1 MDGKKTDRSHGR
13 ALRAERILYDH
24 IVATSSWRRILIVE
38 DDPQLRELYR
48 NALRT
53 AGYVVAAVEDGADA
67 LRQIEHSMPA
77 LVILDLALPRVDGR
91 DVHRELKAR
100 PDTRDIPVIVVSGTD
115 MTDVDAKDFAYVCRK
130 PCDPDRLVQAVD
142 QCMRRASGGAVQLS

>member
-1 MDGKKTDRSHGR
+1 
-13 ALRAERILYDH
+13 
-24 IVATSSWRRILIVE
+24 VATSSSWRRILVVE

-53 AGYVVAAVEDGADA
+53 AGYAVVAVEDGADA

-77 LVILDLALPRVDGR
+77 LVVLDLALPRVDGR

-100 PDTRDIPVIVVSGTD
+100 PETRNIPVIVVSGTD
-115 MTDVDAKDFAYVCRK
+115 MAGVDAKQFAYVLRK
-130 PCDPDRLVQAVD
+130 PCDPERLVDAVD
-142 QCMRRASGGAVQLS
+142 QCMRRAGGVAQVSL

>member
-1 MDGKKTDRSHGR
+1 M
-13 ALRAERILYDH
+13 
-24 IVATSSWRRILIVE
+24 ATSSRKILIVE

-53 AGYVVAAVEDGADA
+53 AGYGVAAVEDGADA
-67 LRQIEHSMPA
+67 LRRIEHSKPA
-77 LVILDLALPRVDGR
+77 LVVLDLALPRVDGR

-115 MTDVDAKDFAYVCRK
+115 MADVDAKQFAHVLRK
-130 PCDPDRLVQAVD
+130 PCDPDRLVDAVD
-142 QCMRRASGGAVQLS
+142 QCMRRAGGGVVQVS

>member
-1 MDGKKTDRSHGR
+1 
-13 ALRAERILYDH
+13 
-24 IVATSSWRRILIVE
+24 VATSSWRRILVVE

-53 AGYVVAAVEDGADA
+53 AGYAVVAVEDGADA

-77 LVILDLALPRVDGR
+77 LVVLDLALPRVDGR

-100 PDTRDIPVIVVSGTD
+100 PETRNIPVIVVSGTD
-115 MTDVDAKDFAYVCRK
+115 MAGVDAKQFAYVLRK
-130 PCDPDRLVQAVD
+130 PCDPERLVDAVD
-142 QCMRRASGGAVQLS
+142 QCMRRAGGGVAQVSL

>member
-1 MDGKKTDRSHGR
+1 
-13 ALRAERILYDH
+13 
-24 IVATSSWRRILIVE
+24 VPTSSWQRILIVE

-53 AGYVVAAVEDGADA
+53 AGYVVSAVEDGADA

-77 LVILDLALPRVDGR
+77 LVVLDLALPRVDGR
-91 DVHRELKAR
+91 DVNRELKSR
-100 PDTRDIPVIVVSGTD
+100 SDTRDIPVVVVSGSD
-115 MTDVDAKDFAYVCRK
+115 IGPDDAKEFACVCRK

-142 QCMRRASGGAVQLS
+142 QCLRRANGAVARLS